1 MYGDDVIEYIRGIFL
16 GQGLECDTKK
26 KNLPTILPGRGADDV
41 MTSSNLD
48 N

>member
-1 MYGDDVIEYIRGIFL
+1 MYGDDLIEYIRGIFL
-16 GQGLECDTKK
+16 GQGLECDRK